1 MKNRAS
7 RGAAALL
14 FAACLIA
21 PSVAFAQK
29 SGGILRTYNSSNPPS
44 ASIIEEA
51 TIATAFAFAPIFNN
65 LVIFD
70 QAEPINKPEVIRPEL
85 AESWDWDATKTRLTM
100 KLRQGV
106 KWHDGKPF
114 TSNDVKCT
122 WDRILGKDKDT
133 FRKNP
138 RKLWWQAIKEIE
150 PNGDHE
156 VTFVLERPQA
166 AFLSLLASN
175 LSPVYPCHVPTR
187 DMRTK
192 PIGTG
197 PFKFVAF
204 EANNVIRMERNKE
217 YWREGRPYVDGIDI
231 RIIGN
236 RSTRLLAFSANEFDI
251 TFVADVTAPL
261 VGDVMSRSPQA
272 TCELVPSG
280 VSTNL
285 LVNREKP
292 PFDNPKLR
300 EAMTL
305 ALDRDAMIKIV
316 TAGKA
321 SISGAMMAEPEGN
334 WGMPQAKLMSFPQYA
349 GTPEERREKARKI
362 MQDLGY
368 GPDKKLKVK
377 VGTRD
382 FQAFKDPAVLLVDQ
396 LNQIYFEAE
405 LEIIESTLYYGR
417 VARGDY
423 AVVLNLTGS
432 GVDDPD
438 VTMVEGYSCKSERN
452 YTKYCNPEVERLI
465 DAQSS
470 EIDRAKRQDLV
481 WEIEKI
487 LIEDAARPIIYHG
500 FAGTCW
506 QSHVKGHVLHQN
518 SIYNNWRFENVW
530 LDK

>member
-1 MKNRAS
+1 MKS
-7 RGAAALL
+7 RVKRGVAALL
-14 FAACLIA
+14 LAAGTITSTAAL
-21 PSVAFAQK
+21 AQK

-51 TIATAFAFAPIFNN
+51 TIATAFAFSPIFNN
-65 LVIFD
+65 LVIYD

-85 AESWDWDATKTRLTM
+85 AESWAWDPTNTRLTM

-114 TSNDVKCT
+114 TSADVKCT

-138 RKLWWQAIKEIE
+138 RALWWSSINEIE
-150 PNGDHE
+150 PKGDHE

-175 LSPVYPCHVPTR
+175 MSPVYPCHVPTR

-217 YWREGRPYVDGIDI
+217 YWREGRPFVDGIEV

-261 VGDVMSRSPQA
+261 VGDVKSRSPQA
-272 TCELVPSG
+272 ICELVPSG

-334 WGMPQAKLMSFPQYA
+334 WGMPKAMLMSFPQYA
-349 GTPEERREKARKI
+349 GTVDERREKARAI
-362 MQDLGY
+362 MKELGY

-417 VARGDY
+417 VTRGDY

-452 YTKYCNPEVERLI
+452 YTKYCNKEVSDLI
-465 DAQSS
+465 DEQSRQ
-470 EIDRAKRQDLV
+470 IDKKKRMELV
-481 WEIEKI
+481 WKIEKI
-487 LIEDAARPIIYHG
+487 LIEDAARPIIFHG

-506 QSHVKGHVLHQN
+506 HPHVKGHVLHQN